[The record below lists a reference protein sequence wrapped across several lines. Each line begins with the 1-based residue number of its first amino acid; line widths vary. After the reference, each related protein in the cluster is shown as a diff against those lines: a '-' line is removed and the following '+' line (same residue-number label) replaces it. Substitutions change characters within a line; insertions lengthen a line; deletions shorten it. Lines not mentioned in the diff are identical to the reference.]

1 MTPCNIE
8 ELLEIKMFIQWHQKN
23 FRVSK
28 IGWQGCRLKM
38 CTLWDLVCMN
48 SSYETK
54 QDRQIGTV
62 MKIFYNVKR
71 IFEL

>member
-1 MTPCNIE
+1 MTACNIE
-8 ELLEIKMFIQWHQKN
+8 ELLKIEKFIQLHQKN

-38 CTLWDLVCMN
+38 YTLVCMN

-62 MKIFYNVKR
+62 MNIFYNVKR